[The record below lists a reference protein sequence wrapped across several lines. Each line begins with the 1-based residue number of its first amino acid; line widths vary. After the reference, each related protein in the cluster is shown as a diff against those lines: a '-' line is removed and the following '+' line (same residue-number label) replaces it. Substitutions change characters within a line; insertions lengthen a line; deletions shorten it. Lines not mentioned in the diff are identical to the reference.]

1 MFSRVFRVRKET
13 DPFRPVFTLVFP
25 LSGKMV
31 LCSSHRA
38 RASDPLPRGHEVTC
52 DTSSEV
58 SVTAPRSSW

>member
-31 LCSSHRA
+31 LCSHRA
-38 RASDPLPRGHEVTC
+38 RASAPLPRGHEVTC
-52 DTSSEV
+52 DTSPEV
-58 SVTAPRSSW
+58 SVTAPKGSW